1 MDELSRED
9 VSALAG
15 EVLEALGVETVEL
28 DEGEQEVIR
37 KAVEEWRKRKGNE
50 GL

>member
-9 VSALAG
+9 VRALAG

>member
-1 MDELSRED
+1 MEELSRED
-9 VSALAG
+9 VRALAG

-28 DEGEQEVIR
+28 DEGEQKVIR